1 MSAAT
6 DVLGT
11 VLSSGTPWGK
21 ILGLVGGV
29 GTGILNYFQTK
40 RQNAHLAAAL
50 VLAIAVFGGGCPRKR
65 PVAAP
70 AAPVG
75 AGQQVSN
82 AQAAANNAQT
92 AATTADAGRLTK
104 VRANIDA
111 AATAPNIDAAPVAQ
125 NELIVAQGR
134 LSDVKPDPAEAAAAA
149 ERRAL
154 VESGR
159 AEEARQN
166 ALAAAEAGKRDAA
179 VIAELRTTADKL
191 AAERDKLA
199 AELIAIAERNRL
211 ENQKAIDAAL
221 AKAKKAR
228 DELDNAE
235 RSEQVAWCNK
245 IGFSALGVAVA
256 LKVGS
261 WLLGGLVA
269 IRKMGPA
276 AGIIAFVGLC
286 ALWAARVLGHPWFMP
301 GMTIVLVI
309 VLTWVILWWRKHDK
323 RGDLNEELAHR
334 GAKAKATLDRL
345 VPVIDAVHR
354 EGTQTIEEVAATL
367 KGGVKATIQQLL
379 DAVLFSP
386 LSAKLDTPEKD
397 TVKQVRE
404 TVDPIKL

>member
-1 MSAAT
+1 MRHFAIITCMA
-6 DVLGT
+6 
-11 VLSSGTPWGK
+11 
-21 ILGLVGGV
+21 
-29 GTGILNYFQTK
+29 
-40 RQNAHLAAAL
+40 LAGCAL
-50 VLAIAVFGGGCPRKR
+50 AGCPKR
-65 PVAAP
+65 
-70 AAPVG
+70 
-75 AGQQVSN
+75 
-82 AQAAANNAQT
+82 QAAAKPSLPTGGVEQVVVAQG
-92 AATTADAGRLTK
+92 AATVASNTVAEAEAERLSK
-104 VRANIDA
+104 LRANIDSA
-111 AATAPNIDAAPVAQ
+111 AAAPNIEASPIAV
-125 NELIVAQGR
+125 NELTVAQGR
-134 LSDVKPDPAEAAAAA
+134 LADVQPDAVEMAAAA

-199 AELIAIAERNRL
+199 ADLIAIAERNRL

-256 LKVGS
+256 LMVGS